1 MEQCVACVC
10 VWGAAAADLVLE
22 VVDDLDVLRV
32 LGGQADQLG
41 HPLHGRAPYLV
52 ARSNRALR

>member
-1 MEQCVACVC
+1 MC

-41 HPLHGRAPYLV
+41 HPLHGHAASLV
-52 ARSNRALR
+52 ACSDRALC